1 MKDFATSSDP
11 AVQLQLD
18 RLAAL
23 SLPQGRF
30 GLETIRAL
38 LDRLGNPQTRLPPV
52 FHVAGTNGKGSTCAY
67 LRAILEAQGYT
78 VHAAT
83 KPHLVRYNERIRIAG
98 ELVSDA
104 ELAALLAEVLD
115 AGEDLNPSFFEV
127 TTAATF
133 LAFARHRA
141 DACVIEVGL
150 GGRFDATNVLD
161 HQAACGIASLGIDHE
176 AFLLAPED
184 GVPQEPLCRIG
195 FEKAGIARA
204 GVPLVT
210 QGYPNEVT
218 RTIIE
223 HAMLVGAKTAIRN
236 LDWFAEIGERI
247 AYRDVHGT
255 LDLPL
260 PEMPGAH
267 QADNA
272 ALAVAMLR
280 HQSALEVSPK
290 AMAEGVRAAR
300 WPARLQLLGPGP
312 LTGLV
317 PGRMV
322 WLDGGHNRD
331 AGEALARY
339 FASRSVGAST
349 GSARAGFRLDDKKMS
364 AHAEPVEARAQT
376 LHLIIGMLATKNPS
390 AIVEPLTPHLASITV
405 VPIPGSEAHPPAAF
419 GPGARSAPDVQSALA
434 ALPGDNRDVLIAGS
448 LYLAGVVLSTNG
460 EVPD

>member
-1 MKDFATSSDP
+1 MRDFATSSNP
-11 AVQLQLD
+11 AVQRQLD
-18 RLAAL
+18 RLARL
-23 SLPQGRF
+23 TLPQGRF

-38 LDRLGNPQTRLPPV
+38 CERLGNPETRLPPV

-83 KPHLVRYNERIRIAG
+83 KPHLVRYNERIRISG
-98 ELVSDA
+98 KLVGDA
-104 ELAALLAEVLD
+104 ELAALLGEVLD
-115 AGEDLNPSFFEV
+115 AGDDLAPSFFEV

-133 LAFARHRA
+133 LAFARHPA
-141 DACVIEVGL
+141 AACVIEVGL

-161 HQAACGIASLGIDHE
+161 HQAACAIASLGIDHE

-184 GVPQEPLCRIG
+184 GVPQEPLSRIG

-210 QGYPNEVT
+210 QEYPVEVT

-223 HAMLVGAKTAIRN
+223 HAMQVGAKTAIRG
-236 LDWFAEIGERI
+236 LDWFADIGARI
-247 AYRDVHGT
+247 AYRDSQGS

-260 PEMPGAH
+260 PEMPGKH

-280 HQSALEVSPK
+280 HQSKLAVSFA

-312 LTGLV
+312 LTALV
-317 PGRMV
+317 PGRRV

-339 FASRSVGAST
+339 FGP
-349 GSARAGFRLDDKKMS
+349 AGK
-364 AHAEPVEARAQT
+364 V
-376 LHLIIGMLATKNPS
+376 HLIIGMLATKDPA
-390 AIVEPLTPHLASITV
+390 AIAAPLAPHLASITA
-405 VPIPGSEAHPPAAF
+405 VPIPGSEAHSPAAF
-419 GPGARSAPDVQSALA
+419 GPDARFAPDVASALR
-434 ALPGDNRDVLIAGS
+434 ALPADGRDVLIAGS
-448 LYLAGVVLSTNG
+448 LYLAGAVLSANG

>member
-1 MKDFATSSDP
+1 MRDFATSDDP
-11 AVQLQLD
+11 EVQRQLD

-38 LDRLGNPQTRLPPV
+38 CDRLGNPERRLPPV

-98 ELVSDA
+98 KLVSDP
-104 ELAALLAEVLD
+104 ELAALLGEVLD
-115 AGEDLNPSFFEV
+115 AGDDLNPSFFEV

-133 LAFARHRA
+133 LAFARNRA

-236 LDWFAEIGERI
+236 LDWFAEIAERI

-290 AMAEGVRAAR
+290 AMANGIRAAR

-312 LTGLV
+312 LTALA
-317 PGRMV
+317 PGRKV
-322 WLDGGHNRD
+322 WLDGGHNRN

-339 FASRSVGAST
+339 F
-349 GSARAGFRLDDKKMS
+349 GSAS
-364 AHAEPVEARAQT
+364 NI
-376 LHLIIGMLATKNPS
+376 HLVVGMLANKDPA
-390 AIVEPLTPHLASITV
+390 AIVEPLESTLASITA
-405 VPIPGSEAHPPAAF
+405 VPIPGSEAHPPAAY
-419 GPGARSAPDVQSALA
+419 GPSASSAKDVASALA
-434 ALPGDNRDVLIAGS
+434 ALPDDGQDILIAGS
-448 LYLAGVVLSTNG
+448 LYLAGAVLSANG
-460 EVPD
+460 ELPD

>member
-1 MKDFATSSDP
+1 MKDFATSSNP
-11 AVQLQLD
+11 AVQRQLD

-38 LDRLGNPQTRLPPV
+38 CDRLGNPERRLPPV

-98 ELVSDA
+98 KLVSDA
-104 ELAALLAEVLD
+104 QLAALLAEVLD
-115 AGEDLNPSFFEV
+115 AGEDLSPSFFEV

-133 LAFARHRA
+133 LAFARHPA

-161 HQAACGIASLGIDHE
+161 HQAVCGIASLGIDHE

-184 GVPQEPLCRIG
+184 GVPSEPLSRIG

-204 GVPLVT
+204 GVPLVM
-210 QGYPNEVT
+210 QAYPLEVT

-223 HAMLVGAKTAIRN
+223 HAMQVGAKTAIRG
-236 LDWFAEIGERI
+236 LDWFAEVGERI
-247 AYRDVHGT
+247 AYRDIHGE

-260 PEMPGAH
+260 PDMPGTH

-272 ALAVAMLR
+272 ALVVAMLR
-280 HQSALEVSPK
+280 HQSALAVSQE
-290 AMAEGVRAAR
+290 AMAEGISSAR

-312 LTGLV
+312 LTALV
-317 PGRMV
+317 PGRKV
-322 WLDGGHNRD
+322 WLDGGHNPD
-331 AGEALARY
+331 AGEAIAR
-339 FASRSVGAST
+339 FFGTGSGRAST
-349 GSARAGFRLDDKKMS
+349 SSARAGLGDETIEKS
-364 AHAEPVEARAQT
+364 AHAGPVEARAPT
-376 LHLIIGMLATKNPS
+376 LHLVIGMLANKNPA
-390 AIVEPLTPHLASITV
+390 AIIAPLAPHLASITA
-405 VPIPGSEAHPPAAF
+405 VPIPGSEAHPPEAYAT
-419 GPGARSAPDVQSALA
+419 AVLTAPDVPSALGC
-434 ALPGDNRDVLIAGS
+434 LPDDGLDVLIAGS
-448 LYLAGVVLSTNG
+448 LYLAGEVLRLNA
-460 EVPD
+460 ECPD